1 MIMDDVFTRGYI
13 HTDVLGEQIV
23 RERVVPWKQDVKNYL
38 LIVATLVFCALL
50 FVWSRLEVLQ
60 MGYALSRANQ
70 IYENLP
76 DDCCER
82 IIFQINSFNERLKSE
97 PSFYEGFFMY
107 VTHTSDSDLG
117 QSDKNRDFL
126 YAGNFHQF
134 ASYALLIQ
142 RDGFKPLRLH
152 LCVNAT

>member
-23 RERVVPWKQDVKNYL
+23 RERVAPWKQDVKNYL

-70 IYENLP
+70 VYENLAKESQ
-76 DDCCER
+76 CLRVEVA
-82 IIFQINSFNERLKSE
+82 SLKS
-97 PSFYEGFFMY
+97 PSRIEKLAKEKFG
-107 VTHTSDSDLG
+107 
-117 QSDKNRDFL
+117 
-126 YAGNFHQF
+126 
-134 ASYALLIQ
+134 LINPTQ
-142 RDGFKPLRLH
+142 GKIILIP
-152 LCVNAT
+152 